1 MVSLASLEL
10 NEVTTSE
17 ADAVKLYDEACAKV
31 GLDAKVAK
39 FLVSTVGCRGLEDLE
54 KITEEQVDKQI
65 IPAIADLDQGILQA
79 SRLKK
84 LIAAVVQASA
94 MSWDR
99 KKRGATEDEDTPLSS
114 QELRRLE
121 AMFWARYRI
130 RIAAEEDAGETVVS
144 RLKRA
149 LDKNILRFENIL
161 KTKNRKGETAEGRV
175 KRTKLSD
182 TAEMIEREAPAA
194 PEHGRVTIEVYLDAL
209 WTYMI
214 GLARAGVDVPSDRPV
229 DEHGKLVPE
238 LEESDSTKYVFIP
251 LDVTLE
257 YYSRAKRFANTL
269 PRDRALRILQDV
281 DEAERLM
288 WTERTKSQKVGAIIK
303 SVMKERAHVWVWHDK
318 PGDKGARVDGTA
330 ARTKPPEPPHPL
342 RASPKKTA
350 EPKGGAVVG
359 TLAAALRD
367 GRKLCQKYQKNECT
381 AKQGQCKQGEHACA
395 MITRS
400 SGHVCGLRHPGKDH
414 RWPKE

>member
-121 AMFWARYRI
+121 GMFWARYRI
-130 RIAAEEDAGETVVS
+130 RVAAEEDAGETVVS

-149 LDKNILRFENIL
+149 LDKSILRFENIL
-161 KTKNRKGETAEGRV
+161 KTKTRKGETAEGRV

-182 TAEMIEREAPAA
+182 NAEIVEREAPAA
-194 PEHGRVTIEVYLDAL
+194 AEHGLSLIH
-209 WTYMI
+209 I
-214 GLARAGVDVPSDRPV
+214 
-229 DEHGKLVPE
+229 
-238 LEESDSTKYVFIP
+238 
-251 LDVTLE
+251 
-257 YYSRAKRFANTL
+257 
-269 PRDRALRILQDV
+269 
-281 DEAERLM
+281 
-288 WTERTKSQKVGAIIK
+288 
-303 SVMKERAHVWVWHDK
+303 
-318 PGDKGARVDGTA
+318 
-330 ARTKPPEPPHPL
+330 
-342 RASPKKTA
+342 
-350 EPKGGAVVG
+350 
-359 TLAAALRD
+359 
-367 GRKLCQKYQKNECT
+367 
-381 AKQGQCKQGEHACA
+381 
-395 MITRS
+395 
-400 SGHVCGLRHPGKDH
+400 
-414 RWPKE
+414 

>member
-10 NEVTTSE
+10 SEVTTSE

-94 MSWDR
+94 MNWDR

-121 AMFWARYRI
+121 GMFWARYRI
-130 RIAAEEDAGETVVS
+130 RVAAEEDAGETVVS
-144 RLKRA
+144 RLKHA
-149 LDKNILRFENIL
+149 LDKSILRFENIL
-161 KTKNRKGETAEGRV
+161 KTKTRKGETAEGRV

-182 TAEMIEREAPAA
+182 NAEIVEREAPAA
-194 PEHGRVTIEVYLDAL
+194 AEHGRVTLEVYLDAL

-238 LEESDSTKYVFIP
+238 LEESDSTMYVFIP

-257 YYSRAKRFANTL
+257 YYSRAKRFAATL
-269 PRDRALRILQDV
+269 PRDRALAILRDV
-281 DEAERLM
+281 DEAERLL
-288 WTERTKSQKVGAIIK
+288 WTERTKNQKIGAIIR
-303 SVMKERAHVWVWHDK
+303 STMKERAHVWVWHDK
-318 PGDKGARVDGTA
+318 PG
-330 ARTKPPEPPHPL
+330 ARTDSVAGRGKPAEPPYPPP
-342 RASPKKTA
+342 RASPKKSA

-359 TLAAALRD
+359 SMATGLRD
-367 GRKLCQKYQKNECT
+367 GRKLCQKFQKGECT

-414 RWPKE
+414 RFPKE